1 MLAREY
7 GDTETLRTLEL
18 EREKLPQ
25 TLPPITLTKQRG
37 MSFGPHRLMAE
48 EDKPRNRP

>member
-7 GDTETLRTLEL
+7 WDTETLRTLEL

-25 TLPPITLTKQRG
+25 TLPPITLTE
-37 MSFGPHRLMAE
+37 AE
-48 EDKPRNRP
+48 RDVIWPTLSHG